1 MKRKIMSIIA
11 LAAVSAMTMAS
22 LTGCGSNAKATD
34 HEVTMGEETI
44 LVTEDESSENI
55 IVDNGD
61 EDADAETV
69 VAGTEEAAGDETV
82 GDDIIFYTEWIGK
95 FSDKPSENFE
105 FEAIDEEA
113 TVEDDVIVCQAGG
126 REVGYIKGGTTIR
139 LIEKAINSG
148 VYRVENVSGVGY
160 EYVYITDDDLLTLND
175 MKEFVARHLEGA
187 LTTIVDTPETDME
200 YIEFTIEKSQRS
212 GVEDFIWE
220 SLDNENFSCYDYNTF
235 CVECTKNGELID
247 CKVYY
252 K

>member
-11 LAAVSAMTMAS
+11 LAAVSAMTMTS
-22 LTGCGSNAKATD
+22 LTGCGTKAEATD

-61 EDADAETV
+61 ENADAETV
-69 VAGTEEAAGDETV
+69 VAGTEEAAGDETIG
-82 GDDIIFYTEWIGK
+82 GDIVFYTEWIGR
-95 FSDKPSENFE
+95 FPDEPSTSFE
-105 FEAIDEEA
+105 FEPIDEEV
-113 TVEDDVIVCQAGG
+113 TVEDDVIVTIGG

-139 LIEKAINSG
+139 LIEKNITGSI
-148 VYRVENVSGVGY
+148 YRVENTSGVGY

>member
-22 LTGCGSNAKATD
+22 LTGCGTKAEATG

-61 EDADAETV
+61 EDADTETV

-82 GDDIIFYTEWIGK
+82 GGDIVFYTEWIGR
-95 FSDKPSENFE
+95 FHDEPSTSFE
-105 FEAIDEEA
+105 FETIDEEV
-113 TVEDDVIVCQAGG
+113 TVEDDVIVTIGG

-139 LIEKAINSG
+139 LIEHGINSG
-148 VYRVENVSGVGY
+148 VYRVENTSGVGY
-160 EYVYITDDDLLTLND
+160 KYVYITSDDLLTLND
-175 MKEFVARHLEGA
+175 MKELVIRHLGNE
-187 LTTIVDTPETDME
+187 LSTIIEVPNPDME
-200 YIEFTIEKSQRS
+200 YIEFTIKKSDSS
-212 GVEDFIWE
+212 GVEDYICE
-220 SLDNENFSCYDYNTF
+220 CLEAINYDYNTF
-235 CVECTKNGELID
+235 CVECTKNDKLVD
-247 CKVYY
+247 VRVYY

>member
-175 MKEFVARHLEGA
+175 MKEFIIIRIDDNH
-187 LTTIVDTPETDME
+187 TILDTPEPDME

-212 GVEDFIWE
+212 GVEDFICE
-220 SLDNENFSCYDYNTF
+220 CLENENFNIYDYNTF
-235 CVECTKNGELID
+235 CVECTKNGKLID
-247 CKVYY
+247 CRVYY

>member
-44 LVTEDESSENI
+44 LVTKDESSENT

-61 EDADAETV
+61 EDADTETV
-69 VAGTEEAAGDETV
+69 VAGTEEAAGDETIG
-82 GDDIIFYTEWIGK
+82 GDIVFYTEWIGK

-175 MKEFVARHLEGA
+175 MKEFIIIRIDDNH
-187 LTTIVDTPETDME
+187 TILDTPEPDME

-212 GVEDFIWE
+212 GVEDFICE
-220 SLDNENFSCYDYNTF
+220 CLENENFNIYDYNTF
-235 CVECTKNGELID
+235 CVECTKNGKLID
-247 CKVYY
+247 CRVYY

>member
-11 LAAVSAMTMAS
+11 SAMTMTS
-22 LTGCGSNAKATD
+22 LTGCGTKAEATD

-44 LVTEDESSENI
+44 LITEDESSENI

-61 EDADAETV
+61 ENADAETV
-69 VAGTEEAAGDETV
+69 VAGTEEEAGDETIG
-82 GDDIIFYTEWIGK
+82 GDIVFYTEWIGK

-175 MKEFVARHLEGA
+175 MKEFIIIRIDDNH
-187 LTTIVDTPETDME
+187 TILDTPEPDME

-212 GVEDFIWE
+212 GVEDFICE
-220 SLDNENFSCYDYNTF
+220 CLENENFNIYDYNTF
-235 CVECTKNGELID
+235 CVECTKNGKLID
-247 CKVYY
+247 CRVYY